1 MLRSLATKTITSC
14 SLSQTSTTYGCSQ
27 RRWRSESVTF
37 FFKLVRETCHRSR
50 THRPGRLHKI
60 KRLVFQVVWVDNPR
74 AQLWICHRTHLQ
86 FHHACALERKAHVF
100 LVFVEKG
107 ARTVE
112 FECVET
118 MESVAAPCCLCVAD
132 CVSLY
137 EPVTVYQLQTQYLT
151 KLTPASFSLYGGG
164 VGSEVLFFWDANFF
178 TGGSHVSSMR
188 DRNPTTV
195 PIHSPGPV

>member
-1 MLRSLATKTITSC
+1 MFFELLNEPTQDVAVFGHKNNNFLLPQPDINHVRVLTEAVEERIGY
-14 SLSQTSTTYGCSQ
+14 L
-27 RRWRSESVTF
+27 F

-50 THRPGRLHKI
+50 THRPGRFHKI

-132 CVSLY
+132 CVVAVRA
-137 EPVTVYQLQTQYLT
+137 E
-151 KLTPASFSLYGGG
+151 
-164 VGSEVLFFWDANFF
+164 
-178 TGGSHVSSMR
+178 
-188 DRNPTTV
+188 
-195 PIHSPGPV
+195 